1 MNTLEASVIGDV
13 QKIREYGYLLET
25 GKEGLAWYTKAR
37 DNKELD
43 EHDKEYIPS
52 YCFNWNDGDVM
63 KAPHKQSGDLDNPKN
78 FNNHKNNSLDKV
90 DGRVLRVWDENKI
103 SEMYKPYKDY
113 LMNNK
118 DKFNADLFIKYV
130 RF

>member
-1 MNTLEASVIGDV
+1 
-13 QKIREYGYLLET
+13 
-25 GKEGLAWYTKAR
+25 
-37 DNKELD
+37 
-43 EHDKEYIPS
+43 
-52 YCFNWNDGDVM
+52 
-63 KAPHKQSGDLDNPKN
+63 LDNPKN

-90 DGRVLRVWDENKI
+90 DGRVLLVWDENEI

-113 LMNNK
+113 LMNNR

>member
-1 MNTLEASVIGDV
+1 MEASVLCDIN
-13 QKIREYGYLLET
+13 KLREYNYALNTAL
-25 GKEGLAWYTKAR
+25 EGLAWYTKAR
-37 DNKELD
+37 DNKELNESD
-43 EHDKEYIPS
+43 SYCIPS
-52 YCFNWNDGDVM
+52 YCFNWNDGAEMD
-63 KAPHKQSGDLDNPKN
+63 APHKQSGSPDNPDN
-78 FNNHKNNSLDKV
+78 FNNHKSASKDAVN
-90 DGRVLRVWDENKI
+90 GRIIAIYDENKI